1 MAKTT
6 STRPTVSIHN
16 IKTDEI
22 IVREYNDEEFAKY
35 QADKAA
41 REAAEAELATK
52 EAARQAILDRLG
64 LTADEAKLIL
74 G

>member
-52 EAARQAILDRLG
+52 EAARQAIIDRLG
-64 LTADEAKLIL
+64 LTADEAKLLL

>member
-64 LTADEAKLIL
+64 LTAHEAKLLL

>member
-64 LTADEAKLIL
+64 LTADEAKLLL